1 MNRDS
6 AGTTGEET
14 GAAADAARA
23 AEAAEAAEEAALIAR
38 IAGGEPHRYGALVD
52 RYQRRLWWSCLR
64 LLGDPDEAD
73 EMVQEAFVRAWERLG
88 EFDPAHRFYPW
99 LFTIARNRC
108 LNALRRRKTWG
119 FLSLSRDDPPPL
131 AARAAT
137 ETMAESGELGHA
149 LEDCLATL
157 PADQREVFD
166 LRHGEGFRYAEI
178 AGVLDLPQ
186 GTVMSRLHRAR
197 EKMREC
203 LESKGWRP

>member
-1 MNRDS
+1 MKRDP
-6 AGTTGEET
+6 AGTTQEGTTPLEE
-14 GAAADAARA
+14 G
-23 AEAAEAAEEAALIAR
+23 AEAAEEAALIAR

-73 EMVQEAFVRAWERLG
+73 EVVQEAFVRAWERLA
-88 EFDPAHRFYPW
+88 EFDPARRFYPW

-108 LNALRRRKTWG
+108 LNALRRRRTWG
-119 FLSLSRDDPPPL
+119 FLSLSQGDPPQI
-131 AARAAT
+131 AAREGAGERAEDAAL
-137 ETMAESGELGHA
+137 ARA
-149 LEDCLATL
+149 LEECLGTL
-157 PADQREVFD
+157 PADQREAFD

-178 AGVLDLPQ
+178 ASVLGLPE

-197 EKMREC
+197 GKLREC